1 MAGKHYQDADV
12 HAATLSR
19 LRLVFRNFERVCV
32 AFSGGKD
39 SSVTLQLAL
48 DVARELGRSPVD
60 VLFIDLEGQY
70 QATIDHVSEMLGHPD
85 VRPWWVCLPLNL
97 RNASSL
103 EEPYWCC
110 WEPGAEADWV
120 RRCRSTRGDQRPGVL
135 PFYRYRMEFEEFV
148 AGFNAWLSREEPTAF
163 LVGIRSDE
171 SLNRYLAVKRRSRAK
186 QCAWTPPGGS
196 APLAWSA
203 RDRANPQ
210 AVSFFP
216 IYDWRF
222 EDLWRCVADHGY
234 AYNRLYDQMYRAG
247 VPFSQMRI
255 CQPYGDDQRKGLDLF
270 HRIEPRTWFRVV
282 RRVAGAN
289 YGRAIVA
296 SASSATVAALACRP
310 PSAPGASTASSSCAA
325 CRRLCA
331 ASTSGASSV
340 SSSGGSSTT
349 IPAIWPDAGI
359 PALENRRKQPS
370 WRRIALSLLKQDMA
384 RSLSFGFSQADI
396 DRLVP
401 GREKRS

>member
-70 QATIDHVSEMLGHPD
+70 QATIDHVSEMLGRPD

-120 RRCRSTRGDQRPGVL
+120 RPLPKQRGVINDPAFF

-148 AGFNAWLSREEPTAF
+148 AGFNAWLSRKSLP
-163 LVGIRSDE
+163 RS
-171 SLNRYLAVKRRSRAK
+171 
-186 QCAWTPPGGS
+186 
-196 APLAWSA
+196 WSA
-203 RDRANPQ
+203 SVRTNRSIAT
-210 AVSFFP
+210 
-216 IYDWRF
+216 WR
-222 EDLWRCVADHGY
+222 
-234 AYNRLYDQMYRAG
+234 
-247 VPFSQMRI
+247 SS
-255 CQPYGDDQRKGLDLF
+255 
-270 HRIEPRTWFRVV
+270 
-282 RRVAGAN
+282 AGA
-289 YGRAIVA
+289 GRNN
-296 SASSATVAALACRP
+296 
-310 PSAPGASTASSSCAA
+310 APGRRRAA
-325 CRRLCA
+325 PRRWP
-331 ASTSGASSV
+331 GARAT
-340 SSSGGSSTT
+340 GPT
-349 IPAIWPDAGI
+349 P
-359 PALENRRKQPS
+359 RR
-370 WRRIALSLLKQDMA
+370 
-384 RSLSFGFSQADI
+384 
-396 DRLVP
+396 
-401 GREKRS
+401 

>member
-120 RRCRSTRGDQRPGVL
+120 RPLPKHPGVISDPGFF

-203 RDRANPQ
+203 RDR
-210 AVSFFP
+210 
-216 IYDWRF
+216 
-222 EDLWRCVADHGY
+222 
-234 AYNRLYDQMYRAG
+234 
-247 VPFSQMRI
+247 
-255 CQPYGDDQRKGLDLF
+255 
-270 HRIEPRTWFRVV
+270 
-282 RRVAGAN
+282 
-289 YGRAIVA
+289 
-296 SASSATVAALACRP
+296 
-310 PSAPGASTASSSCAA
+310 
-325 CRRLCA
+325 
-331 ASTSGASSV
+331 
-340 SSSGGSSTT
+340 
-349 IPAIWPDAGI
+349 
-359 PALENRRKQPS
+359 
-370 WRRIALSLLKQDMA
+370 
-384 RSLSFGFSQADI
+384 
-396 DRLVP
+396 
-401 GREKRS
+401 